1 MPRTGTHTK
10 HVTRDDRARIRT
22 LYYDA
27 GFTQSRIASITGL
40 TINQVKRS
48 VAAKDAEIRPRSG
61 RPPVMLAED
70 VDLMIEYIKGSKKG
84 RQATSAAISEDL
96 FKGRYGKYAIRS
108 TLRRL
113 GYTSKSSL
121 PQKASA
127 TATQSSNSTEP
138 VSLQQKASA
147 PATQSSNSLGSVS
160 LQQKASAPTTQSS
173 DPSESVQQRHE

>member
-1 MPRTGTHTK
+1 MPRTGAHTK

-27 GFTQSRIASITGL
+27 GFTQPRIASITGL

-48 VAAKDAEIRPRSG
+48 VAAKDAEIQPRSG

-84 RQATSAAISEDL
+84 RQATPAAISEDL

-113 GYTSKSSL
+113 RKSSSL
-121 PQKASA
+121 QQKASA
-127 TATQSSNSTEP
+127 TATQFSNPTSLQQKASTPATQLSNSSEA

-147 PATQSSNSLGSVS
+147 PATQSSDS
-160 LQQKASAPTTQSS
+160 P
-173 DPSESVQQRHE
+173 ESMQ

>member
-27 GFTQSRIASITGL
+27 GFSQSRIASITGL

-48 VAAKDAEIRPRSG
+48 VAAKDAEIQPRSG

-84 RQATSAAISEDL
+84 RQATFATISEEL
-96 FKGRYGKYAIRS
+96 FKGRYGKYAVRS

-113 GYTSKSSL
+113 GYTK
-121 PQKASA
+121 KK
-127 TATQSSNSTEP
+127 
-138 VSLQQKASA
+138 SLQQKASA
-147 PATQSSNSLGSVS
+147 PGTQSSNS
-160 LQQKASAPTTQSS
+160 
-173 DPSESVQQRHE
+173 SESVQQQHE

>member
-1 MPRTGTHTK
+1 MPRTGAHTK

-22 LYYDA
+22 LYFDA
-27 GFTQSRIASITGL
+27 GFTQPRIASITGL

-48 VAAKDAEIRPRSG
+48 VAAKDAEIQPRSG

-84 RQATSAAISEDL
+84 RQATPAAISEDL

-113 GYTSKSSL
+113 RKSSL
-121 PQKASA
+121 QQKASA
-127 TATQSSNSTEP
+127 TATQFSNPTEP
-138 VSLQQKASA
+138 VPLQQKASTPATQLSNSSEAMSLQQKASA
-147 PATQSSNSLGSVS
+147 PATQSSDS
-160 LQQKASAPTTQSS
+160 P
-173 DPSESVQQRHE
+173 ESMQ